1 MKKVEFMEKDIIA
14 NIKFKELLLPTLL
27 IAMALNISAVFDS
40 FFVSSLIGESALA
53 AIQVFEPVVLFITIL
68 EWLFGLGGQILSL
81 NCKGEFDEYGSNK
94 YFTIAIESTVIICV
108 IMLIVC
114 SLFADSLINILHPPA
129 GVLPYV
135 QQYAPFL
142 FLCFPISTGLGVL
155 SQYIRVDGQPN
166 FASYLIIIANVINVI
181 LDYVFLAH
189 FHTGIGGA
197 ALATLIGYS
206 VALIISLKYH
216 FDPKRTYK
224 YLRLKISVKE
234 WFGSAYKICKTGFP
248 NASTGL
254 FEVFL
259 VYIINRL
266 LTVYLGEIGLVSYTA
281 CMDALL
287 IVSILIVGLIETFS
301 SIIPVYYSQH
311 DYKNVKYLFK
321 KSVMIALII
330 AVAFTA
336 ILWIVPD
343 LFLMLYKLNLS
354 PNVETFRFT
363 LRMFSLCFIPSVF
376 ATVFIFYYEAI
387 ERSAIAT
394 ALSAIAM
401 FVGPLSAIFGLL
413 PFMGI
418 NSVFISFAV
427 ANVMTIIVAI
437 LYVKVVERREP
448 QYGGFLIFRK
458 DLIPLTQNFNLQN
471 RNDKNEVTNHLMSLD
486 CKEEECKNVESILN
500 FIFDNNDEDIVVEV
514 LVIDYEDNITV
525 NIKYTGKEGLFEEI
539 KKEVCDEDSL
549 KFTNVLGFNNIK
561 YEIKKS

>member
-1 MKKVEFMEKDIIA
+1 MDNDIIA

-81 NCKGEFDEYGSNK
+81 NCKGEFNEYGSNK
-94 YFTIAIESTVIICV
+94 YFTIAIESTVIVCI

-114 SLFADSLINILHPPA
+114 SVFADSLINILHPPA

-166 FASYLIIIANVINVI
+166 FASYLIIIANVINIV
-181 LDYVFLAH
+181 LDYVFLAY

-197 ALATLIGYS
+197 ALAT
-206 VALIISLKYH
+206 LKYH

-224 YLRLKISVKE
+224 YLRLKISIKE
-234 WFGSAYKICKTGFP
+234 WFESAYKICKTGFP

-254 FEVFL
+254 FEVVL
-259 VYIINRL
+259 VYIINRI

-287 IVSILIVGLIETFS
+287 IVSILIVGFIETFS

-311 DYKNVKYLFK
+311 DYKNVRFLFR
-321 KSVMIALII
+321 KSVMFALIA
-330 AVAFTA
+330 AVAFTV
-336 ILWIVPD
+336 ILWVVPD

-437 LYVKVVERREP
+437 VYVKIVERREP
-448 QYGGFLIFRK
+448 EYGGLLLFRE

-471 RNDKNEVTNHLMSLD
+471 RNDKNEVISHLMSLG

-500 FIFDNNDEDIVVEV
+500 YIFDNNEEDVSVEV
-514 LVIDYEDNITV
+514 LVINYEDNIAV
-525 NIKYTGKEGLFEEI
+525 NIKDTGKEGLFEEI
-539 KKEVCDEDSL
+539 KKEVCDDDL
-549 KFTNVLGFNNIK
+549 KFTNVLGFNNIG
-561 YEIKKS
+561 YTIKKS

>member
-1 MKKVEFMEKDIIA
+1 MEKDIIA

-94 YFTIAIESTVIICV
+94 YFTIAIESTVIICI
-108 IMLIVC
+108 IMVIVC

-166 FASYLIIIANVINVI
+166 FASYLIIIANVINII

-189 FHTGIGGA
+189 FHMGIGGA

-224 YLRLKISVKE
+224 YLRLKISIKE

-259 VYIINRL
+259 VYIINRI

-281 CMDALL
+281 CMDSLL

-321 KSVMIALII
+321 KAVMIA
-330 AVAFTA
+330 
-336 ILWIVPD
+336 
-343 LFLMLYKLNLS
+343 
-354 PNVETFRFT
+354 
-363 LRMFSLCFIPSVF
+363 
-376 ATVFIFYYEAI
+376 IFYYEAI

-401 FVGPLSAIFGLL
+401 FVGPLSAIFGLM

-471 RNDKNEVTNHLMSLD
+471 RNEKNEVTNHLMSLD

-500 FIFDNNDEDIVVEV
+500 FIFDNNNEDVAVEV

-539 KKEVCDEDSL
+539 KKEVCDDDNL